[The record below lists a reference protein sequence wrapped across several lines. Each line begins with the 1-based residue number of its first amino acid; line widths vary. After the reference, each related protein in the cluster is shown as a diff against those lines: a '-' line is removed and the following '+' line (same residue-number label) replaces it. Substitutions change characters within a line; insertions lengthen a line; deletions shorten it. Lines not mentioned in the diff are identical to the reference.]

1 MKNITKEQKDQ
12 TKVISFQIFHDF
24 TDGVS
29 INDLVDKFNES
40 CPEGWK
46 IKISRVNFWLLELP
60 YKIIFD
66 LIDKDKDTKITAE
79 ELGPAL
85 RACGASPSQQEL
97 EMAIQSS
104 GDKSNLINFEKFID
118 LYEKLINNQDSEED
132 IIDELK
138 KLDKNGNG
146 NITVNDLKNLL
157 ANFGEVLTKE
167 EIDDIIQESNADKSG
182 NINIENF
189 AKILLGKI

>member
-1 MKNITKEQKDQ
+1 MSTL
-12 TKVISFQIFHDF
+12 
-24 TDGVS
+24 TD
-29 INDLVDKFNES
+29 E
-40 CPEGWK
+40 K
-46 IKISRVNFWLLELP
+46 IKEC
-60 YKIIFD
+60 KIIFD

>member
-1 MKNITKEQKDQ
+1 MSTL
-12 TKVISFQIFHDF
+12 
-24 TDGVS
+24 TD
-29 INDLVDKFNES
+29 E
-40 CPEGWK
+40 K
-46 IKISRVNFWLLELP
+46 IKEC
-60 YKIIFD
+60 KIIFD

-118 LYEKLINNQDSEED
+118 IYEKLINNQDSEED
-132 IIDELK
+132 IINELK

>member
-1 MKNITKEQKDQ
+1 MSIL
-12 TKVISFQIFHDF
+12 
-24 TDGVS
+24 TD
-29 INDLVDKFNES
+29 E
-40 CPEGWK
+40 K
-46 IKISRVNFWLLELP
+46 IKEC
-60 YKIIFD
+60 KIIFD
-66 LIDKDKDTKITAE
+66 LIDKDKDTKITGE

-104 GDKSNLINFEKFID
+104 GDNSNLINFEKFID

-132 IIDELK
+132 IINELK
-138 KLDKNGNG
+138 KLDKTGNG
-146 NITVNDLKNLL
+146 TITVNDLKNLL
-157 ANFGEVLTKE
+157 TNFGDVLTKE
-167 EIDDIIQESNADKSG
+167 EIDDIIQESKADKSG

>member
-1 MKNITKEQKDQ
+1 MSTL
-12 TKVISFQIFHDF
+12 
-24 TDGVS
+24 TD
-29 INDLVDKFNES
+29 E
-40 CPEGWK
+40 K
-46 IKISRVNFWLLELP
+46 IKEC
-60 YKIIFD
+60 KIIFD

-132 IIDELK
+132 IINELK

-146 NITVNDLKNLL
+146 TITVNDLKNLL
-157 ANFGEVLTKE
+157 TNFGEVLTKE

>member
-1 MKNITKEQKDQ
+1 MSTL
-12 TKVISFQIFHDF
+12 
-24 TDGVS
+24 TD
-29 INDLVDKFNES
+29 E
-40 CPEGWK
+40 K
-46 IKISRVNFWLLELP
+46 IKEC
-60 YKIIFD
+60 KIIFD

-132 IIDELK
+132 IINELK
-138 KLDKNGNG
+138 KLDKNNNG
-146 NITVNDLKNLL
+146 TITVNDLKNLL